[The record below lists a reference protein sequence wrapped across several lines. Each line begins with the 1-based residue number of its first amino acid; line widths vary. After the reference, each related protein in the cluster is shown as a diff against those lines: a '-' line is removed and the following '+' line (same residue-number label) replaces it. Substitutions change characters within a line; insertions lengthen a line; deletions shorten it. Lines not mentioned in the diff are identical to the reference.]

1 MTSTDQYDAVIARI
15 QRTVAALNADLGLST
30 EFDEHFRRT
39 CVAFGYIGNCGPRR
53 PDGTYANDD
62 RIWSVYLPHPGRVGT
77 ADDSIGYFRTGD
89 LDGAKATLVALAAFR
104 RGVNWQRPAVV

>member
-39 CVAFGYIGNCGPRR
+39 CVAFGYIGNCAPTAPTPTTTASGRSTCRTPAASAPPTTASATSGPATSTAPR
-53 PDGTYANDD
+53 PP
-62 RIWSVYLPHPGRVGT
+62 WSPWPP
-77 ADDSIGYFRTGD
+77 S
-89 LDGAKATLVALAAFR
+89 AA
-104 RGVNWQRPAVV
+104 A